1 MGISNRLRPALG
13 RITSSVASTASY
25 GITRV
30 ISFTDSFN
38 ERTSLLLDVALAHE
52 EEPQQPDAS
61 PSAGQEHDAAPALTT
76 AIVSTFDIEAAAT
89 PATRS
94 SIHGRGGG
102 GQEPPAAA
110 AQDAESKRV
119 AKVVQTVC
127 IFGASASLLLFV
139 NPPRRHQ
146 GPGGGGGAMYR
157 AHLFFVCLGL
167 FASLGLSMFSIIVAR
182 PGEPAVARVQ
192 KWGMVAAVASVL
204 AASALRMAVMLPV
217 AASLESAWVAAF
229 VLTGVVGVYLSL
241 AWKFGGG
248 RQQAEASS
256 SCGSDHGAGGVADP
270 V

>member
-30 ISFTDSFN
+30 LSFTDSFN
-38 ERTSLLLDVALAHE
+38 ERTSLLLDAALTHE
-52 EEPQQPDAS
+52 EQQ
-61 PSAGQEHDAAPALTT
+61 QAADPALTT
-76 AIVSTFDIEAAAT
+76 AIATTFDIEAAAT
-89 PATRS
+89 PAATRS
-94 SIHGRGGG
+94 SIHGGG
-102 GQEPPAAA
+102 GQEPVAAA

-127 IFGASASLLLFV
+127 LFGASASLLLFV
-139 NPPRRHQ
+139 NPPRRQ
-146 GPGGGGGAMYR
+146 GRAGGAMYR

-182 PGEPAVARVQ
+182 PGDPAVARVQ

-204 AASALRMAVMLPV
+204 AASALRLAVMLPV
-217 AASLESAWVAAF
+217 AASLESAWIAAF
-229 VLTGVVGVYLSL
+229 VLAGVVGGYLSL

-256 SCGSDHGAGGVADP
+256 SGGSDHGAGGVADT